1 MEEYLAFVDYIGRT
15 IDGKYIYRLDF
26 TVDPDSVWGEYFNV
40 TPAGIVPD
48 LQPDINSLSKS
59 CKVNFPIEMQL
70 AKKNYCFSM
79 QDCIDGIIPLIFS
92 EISEEGIE
100 YNDAPLFFKFGENF
114 ETIKETLQSINIE
127 LYDIE
132 DVKKG
137 DESAIDDLIDNIDL
151 INGEDDYI

>member
-15 IDGKYIYRLDF
+15 IDGQYIYRFDF
-26 TVDPDSVWGEYFNV
+26 TVDADSVWGEYFNV

-100 YNDAPLFFKFGENF
+100 YNDTPLFFKFGENF

-151 INGEDDYI
+151 INDDDAYI

>member
-15 IDGKYIYRLDF
+15 IDGKYIYRFDF
-26 TVDPDSVWGEYFNV
+26 TVDTDSVWGEYFNV

-59 CKVNFPIEMQL
+59 CKVNLPIEMQL

-151 INGEDDYI
+151 INGDNEYI

>member
-15 IDGKYIYRLDF
+15 IDGKYIYRFDF
-26 TVDPDSVWGEYFNV
+26 TVDADSVWGEYFNV

-48 LQPDINSLSKS
+48 LQPDINSLSKC

-92 EISEEGIE
+92 EISEDGIE

-151 INGEDDYI
+151 INGEDEYI